1 MSTRLSLEPGKP
13 DLLNV
18 VVQLRN
24 PRLNGNNLLYD
35 IKLVE
40 GVLPA
45 SGDAAVLFIDVL
57 GFWRRNV
64 RRVAIVGTS
73 TAIAA
78 SAVVSASEATAA
90 EASATP
96 PAATMVPPPSPAQKI
111 SQLKA
116 MLQEG
121 LITPAQYRK
130 ASQELL
136 NQFVQ

>member
-24 PRLNGNNLLYD
+24 PRLNGNNLLYE

-40 GVLPA
+40 GVLPV
-45 SGDAAVLFIDVL
+45 SGDVAVLFIDVL

-78 SAVVSASEATAA
+78 SAAVSASEAT
-90 EASATP
+90 P
-96 PAATMVPPPSPAQKI
+96 RAATMVPPPDLPRRSLSSRRCCRRA
-111 SQLKA
+111 
-116 MLQEG
+116 
-121 LITPAQYRK
+121 
-130 ASQELL
+130 
-136 NQFVQ
+136 

>member
-78 SAVVSASEATAA
+78 SAAVSASEAT
-90 EASATP
+90 P
-96 PAATMVPPPSPAQKI
+96 RAATMVPPPSPAQKI

-121 LITPAQYRK
+121 LITPAQYQK